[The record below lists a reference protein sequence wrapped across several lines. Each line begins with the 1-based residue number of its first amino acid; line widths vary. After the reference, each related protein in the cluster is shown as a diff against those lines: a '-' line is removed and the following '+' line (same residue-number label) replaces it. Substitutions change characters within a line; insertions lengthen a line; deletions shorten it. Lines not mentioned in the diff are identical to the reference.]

1 MAEQVIL
8 SNGTIKVSF
17 TSIGAEMTSVIKDGV
32 EKIWQA
38 DPEVWAK
45 HAPTLFPIC
54 GGLNNDTYTYKGN
67 SYSLPRHGFAR
78 PSLFEVEEKTETSA
92 TFLLRSNEETLKC
105 YPFHFEFRVKYSI
118 SGSTLTV
125 TYDTRNT
132 GDENMYYSLGGHDAY
147 NCPEGVNSY
156 SVIFEKPEDLDS
168 NLLVGPVL
176 GHELMNFGKNT
187 TELQLKEEFFELDTL
202 AFLNLKSRKAW
213 LKNRETGD
221 TIEIGFDGF
230 DYFMI
235 WTKVGAKFIC
245 LEPWCGLSD
254 YFDAGS
260 DITQKAGI
268 MTLSPNERQTKTRT
282 VTF

>member
-1 MAEQVIL
+1 M
-8 SNGTIKVSF
+8 
-17 TSIGAEMTSVIKDGV
+17 
-32 EKIWQA
+32 
-38 DPEVWAK
+38 
-45 HAPTLFPIC
+45 
-54 GGLNNDTYTYKGN
+54 
-67 SYSLPRHGFAR
+67 
-78 PSLFEVEEKTETSA
+78 
-92 TFLLRSNEETLKC
+92 
-105 YPFHFEFRVKYSI
+105 
-118 SGSTLTV
+118 
-125 TYDTRNT
+125 
-132 GDENMYYSLGGHDAY
+132 
-147 NCPEGVNSY
+147 
-156 SVIFEKPEDLDS
+156 
-168 NLLVGPVL
+168 L

-213 LKNRETGD
+213 LKNRDTGD

-260 DITQKAGI
+260 DITEKAAI
-268 MTLSPNERQTKTRT
+268 MTLLPNERQTKTRT